1 MIIDFT
7 EYKWQDFF
15 ELSPEKN
22 KTKHPLLSPYKMK
35 RPRVETGAYHSVVC
49 LEIPKIIDWDKI
61 FQNVETLQPKE

>member
-7 EYKWQDFF
+7 DYKWQAFF
-15 ELSPEKN
+15 EPSPEKKKN
-22 KTKHPLLSPYKMK
+22 HSLLSPYKMK

-49 LEIPKIIDWDKI
+49 LEIPKIIDCDKI